1 MLKLL
6 KQSQTPLAICIFI
19 DGLDEFEG
27 QEDTA
32 IKMIDDLADQTHVKV
47 CVSSRPLL
55 TFEEAFDGK
64 PNLRLQDLTFGS
76 MMEYGKVKLSEPIQ
90 KYVSDNMC
98 KRYQAEFLVEKIVE
112 RAHGVFLWAIIVTK
126 NVHNGLRG
134 RANISEL
141 EKTLETL
148 PSQLGD
154 LFMVMLQRIEPVFKP
169 DAAYFLQIAMYQNTS
184 YVDDHVDLCRLH
196 FSYSQRELK
205 DRPAR
210 YEDIATSELV
220 TACRTLKT
228 RLLSHTAGLLELRPS
243 YYPLSIYEERK
254 DHDPILSLNINFL
267 HRTARDF
274 LLENDGA
281 KSFLARNGPSEA
293 QVRLSI
299 ARGTLAQVAHF
310 RQGHTKSVDDK
321 TANPVY
327 HSFRSTLMQI
337 SIAERLLGE
346 AQTNLMQSLNYDSLA
361 RGYQTPDNGD
371 KPIDAPFA
379 IDGHHI
385 DKVGMAAWM
394 GMTRY
399 VCEQLDLLFEPRFD
413 PSSFPG
419 LNNYSRR
426 KRQTT
431 TLTWSEFDESLSQNI
446 DSADIL
452 RSSKYRQA
460 LGRCLQWKSGDQ
472 LSSQTESLSQN
483 NVLAESY
490 MLCRCGTRHSDLV
503 RILLRAGANPM
514 IEIKSIE
521 TEQPSLSPSFWHT
534 WLDFLLQESD
544 DKTILENYR
553 MKDVF
558 DITKDLLVNGANINY
573 LMTFDSAGFPKDLIK
588 RARSYREPFSFSLT
602 VSAMFILEERFKSE
616 PEFRR
621 FASEIGPLVKRPTR
635 KFIKIK
641 IEPFDYFYS
650 MSAKGGQEI
659 VPSAEESEMLWPLFE
674 KWQDTGRG
682 DDLDTFNSALEGVWK
697 AHDPGFELRR
707 LSNYD

>member
-1 MLKLL
+1 
-6 KQSQTPLAICIFI
+6 
-19 DGLDEFEG
+19 
-27 QEDTA
+27 
-32 IKMIDDLADQTHVKV
+32 MIDDLADQTHVKV

-184 YVDDHVDLCRLH
+184 NVDDHVDLCRLH

-243 YYPLSIYEERK
+243 YYPLSIYGERK
-254 DHDPILSLNINFL
+254 DHDPILSLSMNFL

-281 KSFLARNGPSEA
+281 KSFLARNGSSEA

-299 ARGTLAQVAHF
+299 ARGTFAQLAHLS
-310 RQGHTKSVDDK
+310 QGNAKIVDNGGF
-321 TANPVY
+321 NPVY
-327 HSFRSTLMQI
+327 GPFRTILEQI
-337 SIAERLLGE
+337 SVAERLLGK
-346 AQTNLMQSLNYDSLA
+346 AQTNLMQSLNYKSLA
-361 RGYQTPDNGD
+361 RGYQTFRNSLGRLCEAFL
-371 KPIDAPFA
+371 IDEQHANS
-379 IDGHHI
+379 IDQ
-385 DKVGMAAWM
+385 VGMAANV

-399 VCEQLDLLFEPRFD
+399 VCEQLDIPFESRSCS
-413 PSSFPG
+413 SSFPD
-419 LNNYSRR
+419 LNDYSRS
-426 KRQTT
+426 KRTVA
-431 TLTWSEFDESLSQNI
+431 TLTWSEFSESPNQNI
-446 DSADIL
+446 DIAVLL

-460 LGRCLQWKSGDQ
+460 LGQCLQCKSDDQ
-472 LSSQTESLSQN
+472 WSSQMEGPSQN

-490 MLCRCGTRHSDLV
+490 MLCCCGLTCPDLV

-514 IEIKSIE
+514 VRFEE
-521 TEQPSLSPSFWHT
+521 RFEEDLNPCFWNGWLHSLLAW
-534 WLDFLLQESD
+534 SD
-544 DKTILENYR
+544 DKTISKKDTL
-553 MKDVF
+553 KDVI
-558 DITKDLLVNGANINY
+558 DITKDLLVNGADVNY
-573 LMTFDSAGFPKDLIK
+573 LITFNSTYFLRLIK
-588 RARSYREPFSFSLT
+588 RARSHRERFSFSLT
-602 VSAMFILEERFKSE
+602 RSAMFILEELFNSE
-616 PEFRR
+616 AEFRR
-621 FASEIGPLVKRPTR
+621 FASEIEPLVKRPTT

-641 IEPFDYFYS
+641 PNNLSYEV
-650 MSAKGGQEI
+650 SASI
-659 VPSAEESEMLWPLFE
+659 VPSAEESEMLWPLLE
-674 KWQDTGRG
+674 KWKDTGRR
-682 DDLDTFNSALEGVWK
+682 DDRDAIDEAFEGVWR
-697 AHDPGFELRR
+697 AHNPGVELRR
-707 LSNYD
+707 TEWW